1 MHAQR
6 RAKLLRGMGRA
17 THILVPCRFLA
28 ATWYFV
34 AVVMALYSVD
44 ANVGASR
51 SRAGAGVGAAWAA
64 AGGGDAGAAAASC
77 TAALVVSALLL
88 VGCQASLLC
97 GGTLMLDRL
106 SFAHAVCGLAGG
118 ALTTAYVLEAWP
130 WQGAWWLCGILAL
143 PPALAEAA
151 TLVALSRFVDW

>member
-1 MHAQR
+1 
-6 RAKLLRGMGRA
+6 MGRA

-51 SRAGAGVGAAWAA
+51 AGAGAGAGASWASAA
-64 AGGGDAGAAAASC
+64 AGDAGAAAASC

-88 VGCQASLLC
+88 AGCQASLLC

-106 SFAHAVCGLAGG
+106 SFAHAACGLAGG
-118 ALTTAYVLEAWP
+118 ALTTAFVLEAWP
-130 WQGAWWLCGILAL
+130 WQAAWWLCALLAL

-151 TLVALSRFVDW
+151 STVALFYFDW

>member
-6 RAKLLRGMGRA
+6 RVKLLRGMGRA

-44 ANVGASR
+44 ANVGAG
-51 SRAGAGVGAAWAA
+51 RARGAPAGVGAAWAS
-64 AGGGDAGAAAASC
+64 AGAGDAGAAAASC

-88 VGCQASLLC
+88 AGNQASLLC
-97 GGTLMLDRL
+97 GYTLMLDQL
-106 SFAHAVCGLAGG
+106 SFVHAACGLAGG
-118 ALTTAYVLEAWP
+118 ALMTAYVLEAWR
-130 WQGAWWLCGILAL
+130 WQAAWWLCAL
-143 PPALAEAA
+143 CAAPPALAEAVS
-151 TLVALSRFVDW
+151 LLALTRFNW